1 MKTSRFGR
9 FLGVAVVTVALSLTL
24 VASGFAADTI
34 KMGVV
39 GPHSGDLAPYGIPT
53 LQAAK
58 LVVKDI
64 NAKGGI
70 LGKQVE
76 LFVEDDQCKPEIA
89 TNTATK
95 LVTEGVSVVMGP
107 ICSGATK
114 AALGIYKAAKI
125 VVMSPSATNPA
136 LTQSGQYP
144 NFFRTI
150 ASDDKQGKLAAD
162 FVINTLHRKKV
173 AILNDKGDYGKGFAE
188 YVQKSIEE
196 DGKGKAKVVLY
207 DSITPGAFDYSAV
220 IQRVLRAEADAL
232 VFGGYHPE
240 ASKLV
245 QQLRRKRSK
254 IPFIS
259 DDGVK
264 GDSFIKL
271 AGQYAE
277 GVYATGPKDLSKNPL
292 YVKAV
297 KEYEKAYGD
306 KPGNFFPQAYS
317 ATLALLNAIQKAGS
331 TNYDAIVKALHTDY
345 VEHPGRP
352 HPFRQARRCRRGRLL
367 GLPGSSTA
375 NTSQVQ

>member
-1 MKTSRFGR
+1 MRPSVIGKW
-9 FLGVAVVTVALSLTL
+9 LGAAVLTAALCLTM
-24 VASGFAADTI
+24 ATAGMAANVI

-39 GPHSGDLAPYGIPT
+39 GPHSGDLAPYGIPS
-53 LQAAK
+53 LQAAQ
-58 LVVKDI
+58 LVVKDV

-70 LGKQVE
+70 LGRQVK

-95 LVTEGVSVVMGP
+95 LVSDGVNVVLGP

-114 AALGIYKAAKI
+114 PVLGIYKSANI

-136 LTQSGQYP
+136 LTQSGDAP

-150 ASDDKQGKLAAD
+150 SSDDKQGKLAAD
-162 FVINTLHRKKV
+162 FAINTLHLKKV
-173 AILNDKGDYGKGFAE
+173 AILNDKGDYGQGFAE
-188 YVQKSIEE
+188 YVRKGIEE
-196 DGKGKAKVVLY
+196 DGKGKTKVVLY

-220 IQRVLRAEADAL
+220 IQKVIRSGADGL
-232 VFGGYHPE
+232 IYGGYHPE

-271 AGQYAE
+271 AGRYAE
-277 GVYATGPKDLSKNPL
+277 GVYATGPRDLSKNPL

-297 KEYEKAYGD
+297 KEYEAAYGD
-306 KPGNFFPQAYS
+306 KPGNFYPQAYS
-317 ATLALLNAIQKAGS
+317 AAMALLNAIQKAGS
-331 TNYDAIVKALHTDY
+331 TNYNAIVKALRTDY
-345 VEHPGRP
+345 VNTPVGRIR
-352 HPFRQARRCRRGRLL
+352 FDKRGDAE
-367 GLPGSSTA
+367 GVGFSVY
-375 NTSQVQ
+375 QVQHGKYVVIQ

>member
-1 MKTSRFGR
+1 MKNIMR
-9 FLGVAVVTVALSLTL
+9 VAIVALSAMLLFGGTAL
-24 VASGFAADTI
+24 AANPI
-34 KMGVV
+34 KIGVV
-39 GPHSGDLAPYGIPT
+39 GPHSGDLAPYGIPS

-58 LVVKDI
+58 LVAKDI
-64 NAKGGI
+64 NAKGGV
-70 LGKQVE
+70 LGRQIE
-76 LFVEDDQCKPEIA
+76 LLIEDDQCKPEIA

-95 LVTEGVSVVMGP
+95 LVTEGVNVVLGP

-114 AALGIYKAAKI
+114 AALGIYNAAHI

-136 LTQSGQYP
+136 LTQSGEYP

-162 FVINTLHRKKV
+162 FIINTLHLKKV

-188 YVQKSIEE
+188 YVQKYINQ
-196 DGKGKAKVVLY
+196 DGKGKTKVVLF

-220 IQRVLRAEADAL
+220 IQRVLRAGADGL
-232 VFGGYHPE
+232 VYGGYHPE

-264 GDSFIKL
+264 GVSFIKL
-271 AGQYAE
+271 AGSYAE
-277 GVYATGPKDLSKNPL
+277 GVYATGPRDLSKNPL

-297 KEYEKAYGD
+297 KEYEAAYGD
-306 KPGNFFPQAYS
+306 QPGNFYPQAYS
-317 ATLALLNAIQKAGS
+317 AALALTNAIQKAGS
-331 TNYDAIVKALHTDY
+331 TKYQAIVKALHTDY
-345 VEHPGRP
+345 VKTPVGRIR
-352 HPFRQARRCRRGRLL
+352 FDKRGDAE
-367 GLPGSSTA
+367 GVGFSVY
-375 NTSQVQ
+375 QVQHGKYVQVQ

>member
-1 MKTSRFGR
+1 MKPMFRKLILAAAVAAIVPLVGAPASR
-9 FLGVAVVTVALSLTL
+9 
-24 VASGFAADTI
+24 AADTI

-39 GPHSGDLAPYGIPT
+39 GPHSGDLAPYGIPS

-70 LGKQVE
+70 LGKKVE

-95 LVTEGVSVVMGP
+95 LVSDGVSVVLGP

-114 AALGIYKAAKI
+114 PVLGIYKSANI
-125 VVMSPSATNPA
+125 VVMSPSATNPD
-136 LTQSGQYP
+136 LTQSGKNP

-150 ASDDKQGKLAAD
+150 SSDDKQGKLAAD
-162 FVINTLHRKKV
+162 FAINVLHLKKV
-173 AILNDKGDYGKGFAE
+173 AILNDKGDYGQGFAE
-188 YVQKSIEE
+188 FVQKAIEQ
-196 DGKGKAKVVLY
+196 DGKGKTQVVLY

-220 IQRVLRAEADAL
+220 IQKVIRSGADGL
-232 VFGGYHPE
+232 IYGGYHPE

-271 AGQYAE
+271 AGKYAE
-277 GVYATGPKDLSKNPL
+277 GVYATGPMDLSKNPL

-297 KEYEKAYGD
+297 KEYEAAYGD
-306 KPGNFFPQAYS
+306 KPGNFYPQAYS
-317 ATLALLNAIQKAGS
+317 AALALLNAIQKAGS
-331 TNYDAIVKALHTDY
+331 TNYDAIIKALHTDY
-345 VEHPGRP
+345 VDTPVGRIR
-352 HPFRQARRCRRGRLL
+352 FDKRGDAE
-367 GLPGSSTA
+367 GVGFSVY
-375 NTSQVQ
+375 QVQHGKYVEIQK

>member
-1 MKTSRFGR
+1 MKPMFRK
-9 FLGVAVVTVALSLTL
+9 LVLSAAMAAIVPLIGAP
-24 VASGFAADTI
+24 ASHAAGTI

-39 GPHSGDLAPYGIPT
+39 GPHSGDLAPYGIPS

-58 LVVKDI
+58 LVVKDV
-64 NAKGGI
+64 NAKGGV
-70 LGKQVE
+70 LGRQVE

-95 LVTEGVSVVMGP
+95 LVTEGVDVVLGP

-114 AALGIYKAAKI
+114 AALGIYKAANI
-125 VVMSPSATNPA
+125 PVMSPSATNPD
-136 LTQSGQYP
+136 LTLSGQYP

-150 ASDDKQGKLAAD
+150 SSDDKQGKLAAD
-162 FVINTLHRKKV
+162 FAINTLHLKKV
-173 AILNDKGDYGKGFAE
+173 AILNDKGDYGQGFAE
-188 YVQKSIEE
+188 YVQKAIEQ
-196 DGKGKAKVVLY
+196 DGKGKTEVVLF

-220 IQRVLRAEADAL
+220 IQKVLRSGADGL
-232 VFGGYHPE
+232 IYGGYHPE

-254 IPFIS
+254 IPFVS

-271 AGQYAE
+271 AGKYAE

-297 KEYEKAYGD
+297 KEYEAAYGD
-306 KPGNFFPQAYS
+306 QPGNFYPQAYS
-317 ATLALLNAIQKAGS
+317 AALALLNAIQKAGS
-331 TNYDAIVKALHTDY
+331 TNYDAVVKALRTDY
-345 VEHPGRP
+345 VETPVGRIR
-352 HPFRQARRCRRGRLL
+352 FDQRGDAE
-367 GLPGSSTA
+367 GVGFSVY
-375 NTSQVQ
+375 QVRHGKYVVIQ